1 MNAIEITRKDLLL
14 LFRDRRTL
22 SVLVALPLAFI
33 AIIGSSTG
41 QLFSQAGAARK
52 IKVGVVDAQRSKQSV
67 NVVDELQR
75 IEALDVSNFDD
86 RPAARI
92 ALAEDKI
99 HVLLYIGPSYDTLV
113 DALEPY
119 DLFHRDEGRLKE
131 RLKSLDIAVES
142 GSFLANASELVK
154 IVVFDLAY
162 QTIASPV
169 IQKDTKLAKQFQRA
183 SRKSAADL
191 EELAQALPADSA
203 ESSGTSAS
211 SANNFN
217 SIVYQTVVPGYTVMF
232 VFFIVTFMARSFIGE
247 RDLGTLN
254 RLHLAPI
261 SRSGIMIGKTIPF
274 LIISL
279 VQTALLFLAGR
290 LLFGMEW
297 GAQPLLLLPVM
308 LCTSMAATAL
318 GLMVAAIV
326 RTEAQVSAYGNFLVL
341 TMAGISGCMMPRNWQ
356 PELMQQL
363 GLVTPHSWALIAYDQ
378 ILNRPDPEM
387 AVVIKCCVIL
397 LTFALGFFSIG
408 WWRSR
413 EMD

>member
-1 MNAIEITRKDLLL
+1 MNASQITIKDLLL

-41 QLFSQAGAARK
+41 QLFSQAEAARK
-52 IKVGVVDAQRSKQSV
+52 IKVAVVDAQHSKQSASV
-67 NVVDELQR
+67 IDELHQLSSLE
-75 IEALDVSNFDD
+75 ISNFDD
-86 RPAARI
+86 RPAARA
-92 ALAEDKI
+92 ALAEDKV
-99 HVLLYIGPSYDTLV
+99 HVLLYIGTSFDKLV
-113 DALEPY
+113 DRLEAY
-119 DLFHRDEGRLKE
+119 DLFHLDQGRLKGG
-131 RLKSLDIAVES
+131 LKSLDIAVES
-142 GSFLANASELVK
+142 GTFLAQASELVK
-154 IVVFDLAY
+154 VVVFTKVM
-162 QTIASPV
+162 QTIAGPV
-169 IQKDTKLAKQFQRA
+169 IKKNTKLARQILLAR
-183 SRKSAADL
+183 SKSAGDPEDEVVPDDSGDMSADL
-191 EELAQALPADSA
+191 P
-203 ESSGTSAS
+203 SGAK
-211 SANNFN
+211 NFN

-254 RLHLAPI
+254 RLQLAPV
-261 SRSGIMIGKTIPF
+261 SRAGIMIGKTVPF

-290 LLFGMEW
+290 MLFGMEW
-297 GAQPLLLLPVM
+297 GARPWLILPVM
-308 LCTSMAATAL
+308 LCTSLAATSL

-356 PELMQQL
+356 PEWMQQV

-378 ILNRPDPEM
+378 ILNRPSPEI
-387 AVVIKCCVIL
+387 AVVSKCCLIL
-397 LTFALGFFSIG
+397 LAFAAAYFSIG

-413 EMD
+413 DME